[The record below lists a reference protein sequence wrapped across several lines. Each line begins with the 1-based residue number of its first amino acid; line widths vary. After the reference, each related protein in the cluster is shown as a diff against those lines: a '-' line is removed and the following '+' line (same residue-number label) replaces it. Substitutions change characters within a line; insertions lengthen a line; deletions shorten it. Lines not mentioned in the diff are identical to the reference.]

1 MIKDEL
7 LKIGARWVISQ
18 FSIREILS
26 LVLIRIFVTKGQ
38 QPKRKQSKRKQSKR
52 KQQKKK

>member
-1 MIKDEL
+1 
-7 LKIGARWVISQ
+7 VISQ